1 MIRGLQAFC
10 LCLASVALLTLSSG
24 SALADKRV
32 ALIVGNANYLHINKL
47 SNPTN
52 DAPDLAEAL
61 KAVGFEVIIK
71 TDLGKLEFDKA
82 LAEFARSAQG
92 ADTALFYYAGHGLQ
106 YQRQNYLL
114 PTDIEVQD
122 ANDVEFQAIG
132 IDRVLKAIDRAAGVK
147 VLILDACR
155 ENPLAHEVA
164 GRGLPGSEASRG
176 LARIDRTE
184 GLVIAYATAPDQVA
198 QDGTGRNSPFTSA
211 LINRLKEPGVEIA
224 TMFRRVT
231 NDVFER
237 TNGRQRPEISVSLL
251 REFYLNTAES
261 DSMAW
266 ARIRNSDNP
275 DDFVQFNRRFPNS
288 FFTPDANLRV
298 EILRRLA
305 EERDRRQEED
315 RQRLE
320 RERAELERLRAER
333 LERDRLAGEATRA
346 TQAERERQ
354 AQEEARQAEE
364 RRRRDD
370 EQRAQTFATERERL
384 ERERAALDAERE
396 RLKQQEQARV
406 AQSEREA
413 AAQREAELRARIAAE
428 DAARTAAEREA
439 QERDRVNLA
448 AAEQRRVEVCQS
460 ETAELARLESASD
473 RSAIE
478 ALAKRAQ
485 CPAVLGAID
494 QALKNLA
501 QRQDTLCQRES
512 RELAGTDQRDVA
524 AIQAF
529 LARATCEEVR
539 AVAQGRLDYARS
551 VEQRQEAACKEEEA
565 LFDRMRN
572 AGTNARAD
580 LTKLEKTLTCERL
593 RPRLVASLRDLSPDA
608 PALQQPVIAAN
619 TPELVRAAK
628 VELRRA
634 GCFAGSVDNGDLT
647 PETRRALERFVQLAS
662 LGAAPHDVTQSLID
676 QLKAKTGR
684 ICPLVCPAREV
695 ERNGRCVLKTCRR
708 GERLDEDGDCVAQA
722 PRQVVHHRTPVERP
736 HVAPQPH
743 RTPPAQV
750 TRQRG
755 CFSFN
760 GRQYCE

>member
-1 MIRGLQAFC
+1 MIKWLRSFS
-10 LCLASVALLTLSSG
+10 LCIASVALLALSSG
-24 SALADKRV
+24 VALADKRV
-32 ALIVGNANYLHINKL
+32 ALIVGNANYLRINKL
-47 SNPTN
+47 TNPIN

-61 KAVGFEVIIK
+61 KAIGFEVILK
-71 TDLGKLEFDKA
+71 TDIGKAEFDKA
-82 LAEFARSAQG
+82 LAEFARAAQG

-122 ANDVEFQAIG
+122 ANDVEFQAVG

-155 ENPLAHEVA
+155 DNPLAHEVA
-164 GRGLPGSEASRG
+164 GRGLPGSETSRG

-198 QDGTGRNSPFTSA
+198 QDGSGRNSPFTDS

-231 NDVFER
+231 SDVFER

-261 DSMAW
+261 DAMAW

-275 DDFVQFNRRFPNS
+275 DEFAQFNRRFPNS
-288 FFTPDANLRV
+288 FFAPDANLRI
-298 EILRRLA
+298 ESLRRLA
-305 EERDRRQEED
+305 DERNRRQEED

-320 RERAELERLRAER
+320 RERAELEKLRAER
-333 LERDRLAGEATRA
+333 LERDRLAAEATRTA
-346 TQAERERQ
+346 QAERERQ
-354 AQEEARQAEE
+354 AQDEARQAEE
-364 RRRRDD
+364 QRRRDD
-370 EQRAQTFATERERL
+370 ERRAQAFTSERERL
-384 ERERAALDAERE
+384 EAERQ
-396 RLKQQEQARV
+396 RLQQDQA
-406 AQSEREA
+406 AQSERDA
-413 AAQREAELRARIAAE
+413 AAQREAELRARIAA
-428 DAARTAAEREA
+428 DDTARAAAEREA
-439 QERDRVNLA
+439 RERDRVNVA
-448 AAEQRRVEVCQS
+448 AVEQRRVEICQN
-460 ETAELARLESASD
+460 ETAELARLETASD
-473 RSAIE
+473 RSGIE

-501 QRQDTLCQRES
+501 QRQDALCQRES
-512 RELAGTDQRDVA
+512 RDLANTDQRDVA

-529 LARATCEEVR
+529 LSRATCEEVR

-551 VEQRQEAACKEEEA
+551 AEQRQEAACKEEEA
-565 LFDRMRN
+565 LFERMRS
-572 AGTNARAD
+572 AGPNARPD
-580 LTKLEKTLTCERL
+580 LTKLERALTCERL
-593 RPRLVASLRDLSPDA
+593 RPRLVASLRELSPEA
-608 PALQQPVIAAN
+608 NTPPQPPIVAN

-634 GCFAGSVDNGDLT
+634 GCFAGNVDNGDLT
-647 PETRRALERFVQLAS
+647 DDTRRAIERFVQLAS

-684 ICPLVCPAREV
+684 VCPLVCPAREV

-722 PRQVVHHRTPVERP
+722 PRQVVHHRAPVERP
-736 HVAPQPH
+736 HVAPAPH
-743 RTPPAQV
+743 RTPTPQV